1 MRTSQWFWS
10 VILFNQNSRVIK
22 LVYKRT
28 VKNGFQSTSFGY
40 NMKKRCLKD
49 FVCDGETNMTF
60 QILII
65 IKRES
70 KETDKKILKH
80 KGKLGKRQI

>member
-1 MRTSQWFWS
+1 
-10 VILFNQNSRVIK
+10 
-22 LVYKRT
+22 
-28 VKNGFQSTSFGY
+28 
-40 NMKKRCLKD
+40 MKKRCLKD

-60 QILII
+60 QMLII
-65 IKRES
+65 IKRESKEPPGLVPEWYPGLSALSSSGVRSPYKPITQRKKRES

>member
-1 MRTSQWFWS
+1 
-10 VILFNQNSRVIK
+10 
-22 LVYKRT
+22 
-28 VKNGFQSTSFGY
+28 
-40 NMKKRCLKD
+40 MKKRCLKD

-60 QILII
+60 QMLKI